1 MSRGCK
7 LRVMIVMWV
16 VRIVPRLFSCV
27 HILIVLIIGSPM
39 LQGGKCQIRE
49 AKLLAQGDKA
59 QYVLNAK

>member
-1 MSRGCK
+1 
-7 LRVMIVMWV
+7 MWV